1 LRRIPVK
8 TVSAIYKG
16 ARTVELSEELDLP
29 EDAAVLVV
37 IPEQG
42 DEAEMR
48 HQLLLAAETVFA
60 RLWDSEMDEVWNEYL

>member
-1 LRRIPVK
+1 VK

-37 IPEQG
+37 IPEQD
-42 DEAEMR
+42 DENKMR
-48 HQLLLAAETVFA
+48 RQLLLAAETVFT
-60 RLWDSEMDEVWNEYL
+60 RLWDNDTDEVWNEYL